1 MLSWERCGLPSREV
15 ILDMPLVTGI
25 ELLEDARKRDYAVG
39 AFNVNNME
47 IIQAIIAA
55 AEEERSP
62 VILQASQGAIKY
74 AGIRYIRALVTAA
87 AEEARVPICLHLDHG
102 PSFEQVMECLRYGF
116 TSVMFD
122 GSHLPY
128 EENVRLTAKAVEA
141 AHAVGVSVE
150 GELGKIGG
158 VEEEIRVEDWDVVL
172 TDPEVVPDFV
182 QRTGVDYL
190 AVAIGTKHGFYKGEP
205 KLDFDRLARIHQLMP
220 DLPLVLHGGSGIPE
234 EHIRRAIPLGVRKIN
249 IDTELRAA
257 FVGRAREI
265 MAEKPQEIDPRK
277 ILGPA
282 REAMKEKVK
291 EKMRLFGSSGKA

>member
-1 MLSWERCGLPSREV
+1 
-15 ILDMPLVTGI
+15 MPLVTGI
-25 ELLEDARKRDYAVG
+25 ELLDDARRRDYAVG

-47 IIQAIIAA
+47 IVQAIIAA

-87 AEEARVPICLHLDHG
+87 AEEAKVPICLHLDHG

-182 QRTGVDYL
+182 ERTGVDYL
-190 AVAIGTKHGFYKGEP
+190 AVAIGTKHGFYQGEP

-220 DLPLVLHGGSGIPE
+220 DLPLVLHGGSGVPE
-234 EHIRRAIPLGVRKIN
+234 EHIRRAIPLASARS
-249 IDTELRAA
+249 TSTRSCERPSSARH
-257 FVGRAREI
+257 GRSWRPGPTRSI
-265 MAEKPQEIDPRK
+265 
-277 ILGPA
+277 PA
-282 REAMKEKVK
+282 RSWDRPA
-291 EKMRLFGSSGKA
+291 RR

>member
-1 MLSWERCGLPSREV
+1 
-15 ILDMPLVTGI
+15 MPLVTGI

-74 AGIRYIRALVTAA
+74 AGIRYIRALVLAA

-182 QRTGVDYL
+182 ER
-190 AVAIGTKHGFYKGEP
+190 
-205 KLDFDRLARIHQLMP
+205 
-220 DLPLVLHGGSGIPE
+220 
-234 EHIRRAIPLGVRKIN
+234 
-249 IDTELRAA
+249 
-257 FVGRAREI
+257 
-265 MAEKPQEIDPRK
+265 
-277 ILGPA
+277 
-282 REAMKEKVK
+282 
-291 EKMRLFGSSGKA
+291 

>member
-1 MLSWERCGLPSREV
+1 
-15 ILDMPLVTGI
+15 MPLVTGI
-25 ELLEDARKRDYAVG
+25 ELLQDAQRRGYAVG

-74 AGIRYIRALVTAA
+74 AGIRYIRALVMAA
-87 AEEARVPICLHLDHG
+87 AEEAKVPICLHLDHG
-102 PSFEQVMECLRYGF
+102 PGFEQVMECLRYGF

-158 VEEEIRVEDWDVVL
+158 VEEDIRVEDWDMVL
-172 TDPEVVPDFV
+172 TDPETVPDFV
-182 QRTGVDYL
+182 ERTGVDYL

-205 KLDFDRLARIHQLMP
+205 KLDFQRLARIHELMP
-220 DLPLVLHGGSGIPE
+220 NLPLVLHGGSGIPE

-257 FVGRAREI
+257 FVGKAREI
-265 MAEKPQEIDPRK
+265 MEAKPEEIDPRK